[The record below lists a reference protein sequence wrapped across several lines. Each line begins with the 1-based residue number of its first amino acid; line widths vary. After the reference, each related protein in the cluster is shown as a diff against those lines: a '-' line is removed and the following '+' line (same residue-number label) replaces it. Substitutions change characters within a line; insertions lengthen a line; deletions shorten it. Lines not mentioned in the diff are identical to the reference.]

1 MAGQATVL
9 AVTDGDVGA
18 AWAAADADLSVR
30 VVADAAAARDA
41 LTAPDAAVDCVVA
54 GHDPPA
60 LEAGAVVR
68 TVVDHAPGVP
78 VVVATAAGSEELA
91 GEVVA
96 AGAAGYVPCDL
107 AAPSETL
114 TERVRVAASSTAN
127 RSVEQY
133 ETIMETVPVGVFVLD
148 EEGRGLSG
156 NRLGARMLGR
166 PYGDLV
172 GTRIA
177 DLVEEGVFE
186 WSVVETYLDTVRDL
200 LSDETDTTVGEFE
213 FEAHPEPG
221 ETRIYEART
230 ALRPPADEFNGV
242 IGVMRD
248 VTERERR
255 REELERY
262 ETIIS
267 SLADPVWVT
276 DGDGYGTY
284 INPAY
289 EERYGWTQAEVEAG
303 EVHFEDTVTDADAAA
318 IRELVDD
325 LVDPE
330 TDTER
335 ETLEVEIV
343 TKEGRRVPAEDTF
356 GVLPFDDEF
365 RGMAGVARD
374 VTDRKR
380 RQRRIQVLNR
390 VLRHDLGNDMNLIA
404 GTADELASEATDP
417 EQEAR
422 AETIR
427 RVAEE
432 LIDTSRQVRRLEG
445 IIDHDRSERRALDL
459 RCVVDAAVDDLRW
472 ASPEATFDVDGPSVA
487 VEGHEGLQHAVE
499 QVVENAVEH
508 SERADP
514 RVEVT
519 VDPGAEWVALH
530 VADDGP
536 GLPESDRAVVA
547 DDEDIT
553 PLTHGS
559 GLGLWVVRWVVESL
573 DGEMAITDR
582 EGGGSVVTVRLRPA
596 AEGE

>member
-1 MAGQATVL
+1 MSGQATVL
-9 AVTDGDVGA
+9 AVTDGHGDVGA
-18 AWAAADADLSVR
+18 AWAAADDDLSVR
-30 VVADAAAARDA
+30 VVADAAAARDE
-41 LTAPDAAVDCVVA
+41 LTVPDASVDCVVA
-54 GHDPPA
+54 GHEPPSVDA
-60 LEAGAVVR
+60 VAVVR

-78 VVVATAAGSEELA
+78 VVVATTAGSEALA

-96 AGAAGYVPCDL
+96 AGAAGYVPCDPT
-107 AAPSETL
+107 APSETL
-114 TERVRVAASSTAN
+114 AERVRAAARSTGHRN
-127 RSVEQY
+127 VEQY

-177 DLVEEGVFE
+177 DLVAEGVFE

-200 LSDETDTTVGEFE
+200 LSEETDTTVGEFE
-213 FEAHPEPG
+213 FEARPDG
-221 ETRIYEART
+221 DETRIYEART
-230 ALRPPADEFNGV
+230 ALRPPTDEFNGV
-242 IGVMRD
+242 IGVVRD

-289 EERYGWTQAEVEAG
+289 EERYGWTQAEVAAG

-325 LVDPE
+325 LVDPA

-343 TKEGRRVPAEDTF
+343 TKDGRRVPAEDTF

-374 VTDRKR
+374 VTDRNR

-404 GTADELASEATDP
+404 GTADELASEASDA

-445 IIDHDRSERRALDL
+445 IIDHDRSERRALDV
-459 RCVVDAAVDDLRW
+459 RGVVDAAVDDLGW
-472 ASPEATFDVDGPSVA
+472 AYPEATFDVDGPSVA
-487 VEGHEGLQHAVE
+487 GHEGLQHAVE
-499 QVVENAVEH
+499 QVLENAVEH

-519 VDPGAEWVALH
+519 VDPGAEWVELH

-547 DDEDIT
+547 DDEAIT

-573 DGEMAITDR
+573 AGEMAITDR

-596 AEGE
+596 GDGE